1 MPLMFQLD
9 DRWSSTD
16 RRSSDVSQLVA
27 VMSLGL
33 CAAMVYDRPEVIAGG
48 SVTIEEA
55 ERRLFNPKVLAQLTG
70 LGVAESLLEIV
81 HLGTELEDVQSLVP
95 DKLAESLAQMQAKSL
110 TFLNQAMD
118 RSDSA
123 A

>member
-1 MPLMFQLD
+1 MTITSMLLMFKLN
-9 DRWSSTD
+9 DR
-16 RRSSDVSQLVA
+16 SDVSELVA

-33 CAAMVYDRPEVIAGG
+33 CTAIAGG
-48 SVTIEEA
+48 SVSIEEA

-70 LGVAESLLEIV
+70 LGLSESLLEIV

-95 DKLAESLAQMQAKSL
+95 ERLSESLAQMQAKSL
-110 TFLNQAMD
+110 AFLNQTMN
-118 RSDSA
+118 RSNIA

>member
-1 MPLMFQLD
+1 MTTTAMPLMFQLD
-9 DRWSSTD
+9 DR
-16 RRSSDVSQLVA
+16 SDVSQLVA

-33 CAAMVYDRPEVIAGG
+33 CAAIAGG

-95 DKLAESLAQMQAKSL
+95 DKLAESLAQMQSKSL
-110 TFLNQAMD
+110 TFLNQTMG